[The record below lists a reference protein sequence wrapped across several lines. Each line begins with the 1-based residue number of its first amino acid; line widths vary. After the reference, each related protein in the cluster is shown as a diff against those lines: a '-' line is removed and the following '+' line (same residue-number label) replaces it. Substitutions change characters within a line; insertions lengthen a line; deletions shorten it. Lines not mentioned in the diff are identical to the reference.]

1 MAVLAVWGR
10 WSGEEVAR
18 SSRWLALQ
26 SGRIKGKFVSQVP
39 QQMVVVTSG
48 LGFGRAVCGEVA
60 VVLRH
65 AFSGQLHM
73 VDFWLLFSV
82 GHVADPCLF
91 WTPQWGTTDAEIKD
105 LSVEKSELK
114 GSPYKAW
121 SRSVNSHACY
131 AYCQGFL
138 PCLFLPSGPFIC
150 IFPKPLPIFSF
161 LCRPAE

>member
-91 WTPQWGTTDAEIKD
+91 WTPQWGTRDAEVKD

-121 SRSVNSHACY
+121 SRSEYSLHASPTIRDS
-131 AYCQGFL
+131 FL
-138 PCLFLPSGPFIC
+138 NFNLPGPFT
-150 IFPKPLPIFSF
+150 F
-161 LCRPAE
+161 LKTSPEFFRC